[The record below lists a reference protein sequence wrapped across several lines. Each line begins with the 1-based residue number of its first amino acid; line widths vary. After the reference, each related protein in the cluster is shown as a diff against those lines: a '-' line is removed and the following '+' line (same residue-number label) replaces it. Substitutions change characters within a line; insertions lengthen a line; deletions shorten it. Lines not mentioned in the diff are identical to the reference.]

1 MSQGTVTND
10 LHYIPVLIHSR
21 WLSHTPYISHIIFTI
36 LQWLINISSFHTL
49 VRLML
54 SPLPFHISFLY
65 LFNPYEILQITDAI
79 TLKVWFF
86 YAPTQFNSLSSAMM
100 SIWTRWLKPCLIGLS
115 TSLHKIITVSQ
126 YSPPLIII
134 VSTLSECW
142 STVVIFACRC
152 LYYHSTAH
160 QWEWERIDLLLIYS
174 CCLLIEK
181 THLVL
186 LFAGP
191 PRLSHKF
198 TGYGSTWIGW
208 DTWTTLE
215 VRILFSLWFFIAHPV
230 SQSIDDS
237 HLSSPRFYCLHIRP
251 RL

>member
-1 MSQGTVTND
+1 MI
-10 LHYIPVLIHSR
+10 YI
-21 WLSHTPYISHIIFTI
+21 ISLYWYTLVGCHIP
-36 LQWLINISSFHTL
+36 HTL
-49 VRLML
+49 VTSSSL
-54 SPLPFHISFLY
+54 SFNDWSTSAHFFVLCCLRYPSTFLDLFLH

-152 LYYHSTAH
+152 LYYHSTDH
-160 QWEWERIDLLLIYS
+160 QWERIDYLQLLS
-174 CCLLIEK
+174 FDRK
-181 THLVL
+181 
-186 LFAGP
+186 
-191 PRLSHKF
+191 
-198 TGYGSTWIGW
+198 
-208 DTWTTLE
+208 DTFGAVICWTSTTL
-215 VRILFSLWFFIAHPV
+215 S
-230 SQSIDDS
+230 
-237 HLSSPRFYCLHIRP
+237 
-251 RL
+251 